1 MNTKNIVI
9 SLVTSV
15 IVVILGFSIFGGKT
29 TERVVDRVIERPVGA
44 NPSQNEIVGSDTWT
58 VNGVK
63 RTFRKVAFVGATTT
77 PCKIPFPFGTSTP
90 VYFSVSNGSGTST
103 AMIYD
108 VSTSSSATGANAT
121 SSSYNWIHQ
130 RSVAAGAF
138 DRSFVL
144 ATTSA
149 SERNADGSYKTIHSS
164 AATTTYFVLKTGA
177 GQGGYTLTGA
187 SCQAEFIQIA
197 D

>member
-1 MNTKNIVI
+1 MNTKNIVTSAI
-9 SLVTSV
+9 VSV

-44 NPSQNEIVGSDTWT
+44 NPSQDEIVGSDTFT

-63 RTFRKVAFVGATTT
+63 RTFRKQLFTAGTTT
-77 PCKIPFPFGTSTP
+77 PCRIPFPFGTSTP
-90 VYFSVSNGSGTST
+90 VYFAVSNGAGTST
-103 AMIYD
+103 ALIYD
-108 VSTSSSATGANAT
+108 VATSTTGFST
-121 SSSYNWIHQ
+121 SSSYNWITQ
-130 RSVAAGAF
+130 RSVAAGAW
-138 DRSFVL
+138 DRSIVL

-149 SERNADGSYKTIHSS
+149 SERNSDGSYKTIHSS

-177 GQGGYTLTGA
+177 GQGGYNIPGA

>member
-1 MNTKNIVI
+1 MNTKNIVSSIVI
-9 SLVTSV
+9 S
-15 IVVILGFSIFGGKT
+15 VVVVFLGFTIFGGKT
-29 TERVVDRVIERPVGA
+29 ETIVKETIREIGA
-44 NPSQNEIVGSDTWT
+44 SATTNEIVGTDEFI
-58 VNGVK
+58 VNGIK
-63 RTFRKVAFVGATTT
+63 RIYRKKLFTSATTT
-77 PCKIPFPFGTSTP
+77 PCSIPFPNGTSTP
-90 VYFSVSNGSGTST
+90 VYFSVNNAFGTST

-108 VSTSSSATGANAT
+108 VSTSSTAYAT

-130 RSVAAGAF
+130 RSVAAGAW

-149 SERNADGSYKTIHSS
+149 SERNADGSFKTIHSS
-164 AATTTYFVLKTGA
+164 VATTTYFVLKTGA